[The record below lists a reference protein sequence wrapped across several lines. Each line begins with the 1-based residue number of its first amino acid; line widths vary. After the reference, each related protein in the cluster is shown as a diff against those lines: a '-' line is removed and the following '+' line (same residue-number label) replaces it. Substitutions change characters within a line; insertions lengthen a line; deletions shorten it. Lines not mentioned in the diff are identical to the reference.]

1 MRARQVNRPGLLDLP
16 LHTPDPA
23 QSAPGPNPP
32 NSFPSS
38 TKHVFISYSHH
49 EAADYVK
56 RLARYLSNLDIP
68 VWYDHEIITGHKW
81 ANVIRERIHT
91 SSAVIVVMTPMAEH
105 SDWVSNEIAE
115 AQDYQKAIL
124 PLLLKGNRFFSLA
137 SLQYVDV
144 TSGIMPGD
152 NFVAQLRALLTEPR
166 P

>member
-1 MRARQVNRPGLLDLP
+1 M
-16 LHTPDPA
+16 
-23 QSAPGPNPP
+23 
-32 NSFPSS
+32 
-38 TKHVFISYSHH
+38 
-49 EAADYVK
+49 K